1 MKTNP
6 NSINAK
12 LTIISRNMIYL
23 SILLFIIAGTLF
35 FISGSLTW
43 LFPILFISGAT
54 LGVIWGIVSGLLK
67 FLDALTL
74 LMHGVMVD
82 IHTLFL
88 THHGICCRKNKK
100 DPYILTP

>member
-54 LGVIWGIVSGLLK
+54 LGVIWGIVSGLLTH
-67 FLDALTL
+67 LTQ
-74 LMHGVMVD
+74 
-82 IHTLFL
+82 F
-88 THHGICCRKNKK
+88 
-100 DPYILTP
+100 